1 MRVLVT
7 GSAGH
12 LGEAVLRRLLA
23 TEHEALGL
31 DLLESPHTQRVGSI
45 CDRDFVAGCLDG
57 IETVVHTAT
66 LHKPHVATH
75 SRQDFVDT
83 NITGTLNLL
92 EEACLAGVRSFVF
105 TSTTSAFGAALEP
118 AEGAPAAWIT
128 EEVPSIPRNIYGVTK
143 TAAEDLCQLFHRKQ
157 GLACLVLRTS
167 RFFPEEDD
175 NRTLR
180 ESFADGNAKANEF
193 LFRRLDLED
202 AAAAH
207 LLALERAPEIGFG
220 RYILSA
226 TTPFLP
232 EDLGRL
238 RVEAPAVVA
247 QRVPEYEAV
256 YRRLGWRIFPRIH
269 RVYVNRRAREDLG
282 WKPAYDFHRL
292 IAQLAAGEEIGSR
305 LARQV
310 GKKGYHGEVFADGPY
325 PVE

>member
-1 MRVLVT
+1 MKVLVT

-12 LGEAVLRRLLA
+12 LGEAILRSLGGKA
-23 TEHEALGL
+23 QEALGL
-31 DLLESPHTQRVGSI
+31 DLLESPFTQRVGSI
-45 CDRDFVAGCLDG
+45 LDRHFVARCLVDVEAV
-57 IETVVHTAT
+57 IHTAT

-75 SRQDFVDT
+75 SRQDFVDS

-92 EEACLAGVRSFVF
+92 EEACRAGVRCFVF

-118 AEGAPAAWIT
+118 AAGAPAAWIT
-128 EEVPSIPRNIYGVTK
+128 EAVPSIPRNIYGVTK
-143 TAAEDLCQLFHRKQ
+143 AAAEDLCQLFHRSQ

-175 NRTLR
+175 SKALR

-202 AAAAH
+202 AVSAH

-220 RYILSA
+220 RYIVSA

-232 EDLGRL
+232 EDLAGL
-238 RVEAPAVVA
+238 REDAPAVVA

-256 YRRLGWRIFPRIH
+256 YRRLGWRFFSSVD
-269 RVYVNRRAREDLG
+269 RVYVNRRARDDLG
-282 WKPAYDFHRL
+282 WQPAYDFRRVVQ
-292 IAQLAAGEEIGSR
+292 QLAAGEAVGSD

-310 GKKGYHGEVFADGPY
+310 GKKGYHAEVFAEGPY

>member
-1 MRVLVT
+1 MRILVT

-12 LGEAVLRRLLA
+12 LGEALLRSLRG

-31 DLLESPHTQRVGSI
+31 DLLASSYTQRVGSI
-45 CDRDFVAGCLDG
+45 CDRDFVARCLEG
-57 IETVVHTAT
+57 IEAVIHTAT
-66 LHKPHVATH
+66 LHKPHIATH

-83 NITGTLNLL
+83 NVTGTLNLL
-92 EEACLAGVRSFVF
+92 EEACRAGVRAFVF
-105 TSTTSAFGAALEP
+105 TSTTSAFGAALQPED
-118 AEGAPAAWIT
+118 GAPAAWIT
-128 EEVPSIPRNIYGVTK
+128 EEVPSVPRNIYGVTK
-143 TAAEDLCQLFHRKQ
+143 TAAEDLCQLFYRNQ
-157 GLACLVLRTS
+157 GLACLILRTS

-175 NRTLR
+175 NRALR
-180 ESFADGNAKANEF
+180 DSFADGNAKANEF

-226 TTPFLP
+226 TTPFEP

-238 RVEAPAVVA
+238 REEAPAVLA

-256 YRRLGWRIFPRIH
+256 YRRLGWRFFPGIG
-269 RVYVNRRAREDLG
+269 RVYVNRRARDELG
-282 WKPAYDFHRL
+282 WQPAYDFRRV
-292 IAQLAAGEEIGSR
+292 ITQLAAGEEIGSE